1 MKSTK
6 KTGAQ
11 MELEQLNEKL
21 ENIKWLDKE
30 IEELKLEI
38 ESLDSGVYKRSYLSA
53 SPLQKSSNNNAENKI
68 VSTIKLKEDL
78 EERLEKVINERLESV
93 RMIDKNPYALERTA
107 LRLYYV
113 RALPNWDVAE
123 KIDTSVPTMYRILRK
138 GKERLAKIL

>member
-1 MKSTK
+1 
-6 KTGAQ
+6 

-30 IEELKLEI
+30 IESLKLEI
-38 ESLDSGVYKRSYLSA
+38 ESLDSGVYKRNHLSA
-53 SPLQKSSNNNAENKI
+53 SPFQKTANNNAENKI

-78 EERLEKVINERLESV
+78 EERLDKIIEERLESV
-93 RMIDKNPYALERTA
+93 RMIDKNPYALERTV

-113 RALPNWDVAE
+113 SALPNWEVAE
-123 KIDTSVPTMYRILRK
+123 KIDSSVPTMDRILRR

>member
-1 MKSTK
+1 
-6 KTGAQ
+6 
-11 MELEQLNEKL
+11 MELEQLIKKL

-38 ESLDSGVYKRSYLSA
+38 ESLDSGVYKRNHLYA
-53 SPLQKSSNNNAENKI
+53 SPFQKNANNNAENKI

-78 EERLEKVINERLESV
+78 EERLDRVIEERLESV

-113 RALPNWDVAE
+113 SDLSNWAVAE
-123 KIDTSVPTMYRILRK
+123 KIDCSLPTMYRILRK

>member
-1 MKSTK
+1 
-6 KTGAQ
+6 

-38 ESLDSGVYKRSYLSA
+38 ESLDSGVYKRSYLST
-53 SPLQKSSNNNAENKI
+53 SPLQKSSNNNTENKI

-93 RMIDKNPYALERTA
+93 RMIDKNPYALERTV

-123 KIDTSVPTMYRILRK
+123 KIDTSVPTMY
-138 GKERLAKIL
+138 GS

>member
-1 MKSTK
+1 
-6 KTGAQ
+6 

-53 SPLQKSSNNNAENKI
+53 SPLQKSSNNNTENKI

-78 EERLEKVINERLESV
+78 EERLDKVIEERLESV
-93 RMIDKNPYALERTA
+93 RMIDKNPYALERTV

-113 RALPNWDVAE
+113 NALSIWDVVE
-123 KIDTSVPTMYRILRK
+123 KMDRSAPTIYRILRK
-138 GKERLAKIL
+138 AIARLAKIL

>member
-1 MKSTK
+1 
-6 KTGAQ
+6 
-11 MELEQLNEKL
+11 MEIEQLIEKL

-30 IEELKLEI
+30 VEALKLEI
-38 ESLDSGVYKRSYLSA
+38 KSLDSGVYKRNHLST
-53 SPLQKSSNNNAENKI
+53 SPFQKNANNNAEDKI

-78 EERLEKVINERLESV
+78 EGRLDRVIEEHLEIV

-113 RALPNWDVAE
+113 SDLSCWDVAE
-123 KIDTSVPTMYRILRK
+123 KIDCSVPTIYRILRK

>member
-1 MKSTK
+1 MRRYIHPVC
-6 KTGAQ
+6 
-11 MELEQLNEKL
+11 LINHF
-21 ENIKWLDKE
+21 
-30 IEELKLEI
+30 
-38 ESLDSGVYKRSYLSA
+38 
-53 SPLQKSSNNNAENKI
+53 NNNAENKI

-78 EERLEKVINERLESV
+78 EERPEKVINERLESV
-93 RMIDKNPYALERTA
+93 RMIDKNPYALERTV

>member
-1 MKSTK
+1 
-6 KTGAQ
+6 
-11 MELEQLNEKL
+11 MEIKHLYEKL
-21 ENIKWLDKE
+21 DNIQWWDKE
-30 IEELKLEI
+30 IEELKLER
-38 ESLDSGVYKRSYLSA
+38 ESLDSGVYKRSSLSA
-53 SPLQKSSNNNAENKI
+53 SPLQTSSNNNAENKI

-93 RMIDKNPYALERTA
+93 RMIDKNPYALERTV

>member
-1 MKSTK
+1 
-6 KTGAQ
+6 
-11 MELEQLNEKL
+11 MELEQLNEML

-30 IEELKLEI
+30 IEGLKLEI
-38 ESLDSGVYKRSYLSA
+38 ESLDSGVYKRSYFSA

-93 RMIDKNPYALERTA
+93 RMIDKNPYALERTV

-113 RALPNWDVAE
+113 RALPNWDVA
-123 KIDTSVPTMYRILRK
+123 KK
-138 GKERLAKIL
+138 